1 MLLIS
6 HKVWANNIISY
17 CTYYDMEP
25 DRSSMRSSQS
35 EGPQIIAHYDQNG
48 HRISRNS
55 FRDSLLDSLI

>member
-1 MLLIS
+1 
-6 HKVWANNIISY
+6 
-17 CTYYDMEP
+17 MEP